1 MTDADS
7 PAYFIGRPVA
17 DLQAPYREEDCAF
30 GSVRLDEKCIVGGKF
45 AHCTFANISFK
56 KACVQD
62 TEFFDCVFIG
72 CYFRRA
78 EITSSRFIGCRFVD
92 CNFSHIAI
100 KSCDFKYSSFRRCQ
114 LPFSEILH
122 CMPSEPNIREEL
134 ARNLYLASSELGL
147 SGDARRY
154 RMVEIGARE
163 DNYCAAIVGR
173 SHWYREHFDSFARVR
188 VFFLLVLSL
197 LNRWL
202 WGYGERAWILVR
214 NLAVVAFA
222 VFPLVF
228 YVMRDGLLKRPQGT
242 ITPFDFVYFSL
253 ENIFPSGIRTG
264 IEAISLGA
272 RITAG
277 AESVIGVVALALF
290 ASHVFRWSL
299 RR

>member
-1 MTDADS
+1 MTEA
-7 PAYFIGRPVA
+7 AYCIGRPVA
-17 DLQAPYREEDCAF
+17 DLQAPYRGEDCAF
-30 GSVRLDEKCIVGGKF
+30 GSVRLDQQSIVGGEF

-56 KACVQD
+56 QAFVQD
-62 TEFFDCVFIG
+62 TKFLDCVFIG

-78 EITSSRFIGCRFVD
+78 EITNSRFLGCRFVD
-92 CNFSHIAI
+92 CSFNHIAI
-100 KSCDFKYSSFRRCQ
+100 KSCDFKHSSFRRCQ

-122 CMPSEPNIREEL
+122 CMPPEPNLREEL

-154 RMVEIGARE
+154 RMEEIRARE
-163 DNYCAAIVGR
+163 ANYWSAVVGR
-173 SHWYREHFDSFARVR
+173 SRWYREHFDSFARVR
-188 VFFLLVLSL
+188 VFLLLALSL

-214 NLAVVAFA
+214 NLAAVAFVA
-222 VFPLVF
+222 FPLAF
-228 YVMRDGLLKRPQGT
+228 YVMRDGLVKRPQGT

-264 IEAISLGA
+264 IEAISLEA
-272 RITAG
+272 RMTAG

-290 ASHVFRWSL
+290 ASYVFRWSL
-299 RR
+299 HR